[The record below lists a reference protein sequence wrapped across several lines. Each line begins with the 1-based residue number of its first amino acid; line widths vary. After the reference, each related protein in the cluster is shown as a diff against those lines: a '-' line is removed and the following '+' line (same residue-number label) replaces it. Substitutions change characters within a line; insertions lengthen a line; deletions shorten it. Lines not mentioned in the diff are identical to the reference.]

1 VTDHASRR
9 SRAALAHHPGL
20 DGLRGLAVAAVLL
33 YHGGVSFAPGGF
45 LGVEVFFV
53 LSGFLITSLLLAE
66 WRRTATIALREF
78 WARRAR
84 RLLPALFC
92 VVCAVGVYYALAGS
106 TDVIPGLKGD
116 GIAAVLYV
124 SNWHQ
129 IAAGANYFAASGP
142 VSPLQHTWSLAIE
155 EQFYLVWP
163 VLACG
168 LMWLVYRR
176 GRSQART
183 LQALLAVTVT
193 GAVAS
198 AVDAAVL
205 FDGGTG
211 LNRVY
216 MGTDTRAFGLLIG
229 ASLAIGLSL
238 AGRAPAEGR
247 ATRSP
252 LLARALRWATALILA
267 AVLAAIAVV
276 PGTAGWVYPY
286 GLLALDALVAALIVV
301 IVRCPRALA
310 ARALA
315 VRPLTALG
323 TISYGVY
330 LWHFPLFQWLNT
342 GTTELTGAA
351 LLGARLGVTLAV
363 SIASYVVIEQPIR
376 RRRIPAW
383 LVRGLTPIALGGA
396 IASLVVAAGASALP
410 TSVPA
415 AATVPSAPAQLSGT
429 GPACSVSL
437 RDTKQ
442 YGLSPLGASDEAK
455 FEYAALGASKVT
467 WTGSSTKT
475 FDTCPPKK
483 VMVIGDSLAFTL
495 GVPMMSNEQNY
506 GLEVAN
512 ASLLGCSFT
521 AKGQLNVN
529 GTWENQP
536 AGCPGALQQWSHDEQ
551 TLHPQEVVVELGY
564 RDEFDWRIDGKVQ
577 HLGQAGFDAYVQ
589 SQIDRY
595 VKALGGNG
603 TKVLFLSVPYTHP
616 PDLANGSPA
625 PAASRSRHALI
636 NSMLEKAARQ
646 NPTKVAF
653 LDLDK
658 TVSPDNRYTEKVDGQ
673 VCRFDGIHF
682 SVYCSELLEPQVLG
696 EVRKMTG

>member
-1 VTDHASRR
+1 
-9 SRAALAHHPGL
+9 
-20 DGLRGLAVAAVLL
+20 VAAVLL

-53 LSGFLITSLLLAE
+53 LSGFLITSLLVAE

-106 TDVIPGLKGD
+106 ADVIPGLKDD
-116 GIAAVLYV
+116 GIATVLYV

-155 EQFYLVWP
+155 EQFYLLWP
-163 VLACG
+163 VVAFG
-168 LMWLVYRR
+168 VVWLVYRR
-176 GRSQART
+176 GRSQARA

-198 AVDAAVL
+198 AVDAAIL
-205 FDGGTG
+205 FNGGTG

-238 AGRAPAEGR
+238 ARR
-247 ATRSP
+247 P
-252 LLARALRWATALILA
+252 LGGAAAVKRPSLARALGWASALILA
-267 AVLAAIAVV
+267 GIVAAIALV

-286 GLLALDALVAALIVV
+286 GLLAVDALVVALIVV

-330 LWHFPLFQWLNT
+330 LWHFPLFQWLDT
-342 GTTELTGAA
+342 GTTQLTGTA
-351 LLGARLGVTLAV
+351 LLGARLAATLAV
-363 SIASYVVIEQPIR
+363 SIASYLVIEQPIR
-376 RRRIPAW
+376 RRRIPSW
-383 LVRGLTPIALGGA
+383 LVRGLAPVAAGGA

-410 TSVPA
+410 TGVPA
-415 AATVPSAPAQLSGT
+415 AATVPSAPAALRGA

-442 YGLSPLGASDEAK
+442 YGLSPLTTSDEAK

-467 WTGSSTKT
+467 WAGSSTKA
-475 FDTCPPKK
+475 FDACPPKK
-483 VMVIGDSLAFTL
+483 VMLIGDSLAFTL

-506 GLEVAN
+506 GLELAN

-536 AGCPGALQQWSHDEQ
+536 PGCPDALQQWSRDEQ

-564 RDEFDWRIDGKVQ
+564 RDEFDWRINGKVE

-595 VKALGGNG
+595 VTVLGRNG

-625 PAASRSRHALI
+625 PAGSSARHALI
-636 NSMLEKAARQ
+636 NSMLQKAARQ
-646 NPTKVAF
+646 KPGKVAF

-658 TVSPDNRYTEKVDGQ
+658 TVSPANRYTAKVNGQ
-673 VCRFDGIHF
+673 LCRFDGIHF

-696 EVRKMTG
+696 EVRTMTG

>member
-1 VTDHASRR
+1 
-9 SRAALAHHPGL
+9 
-20 DGLRGLAVAAVLL
+20 VAAVLL

-66 WRRTATIALREF
+66 WRRTGAIALRDF

-106 TDVIPGLKGD
+106 ADVIPGLKDD

-198 AVDAAVL
+198 AIDAAVL
-205 FDGGTG
+205 FNGGTG

-238 AGRAPAEGR
+238 ARRAPADATANRTAEGT
-247 ATRSP
+247 ATRWPS
-252 LLARALRWATALILA
+252 LTTALGWATALILA
-267 AVLAAIAVV
+267 AVLAAVAVV

-342 GTTELTGAA
+342 GTTQLTGTA
-351 LLGARLGVTLAV
+351 LLGARLAATLVV
-363 SIASYVVIEQPIR
+363 SIASYAVIEQPIR

-383 LVRGLTPIALGGA
+383 LVRGLTPVALGAA

-415 AATVPSAPAQLSGT
+415 AATVPAAPSQLSGA
-429 GPACSVSL
+429 GPPCSVSL

-442 YGLSPLGASDEAK
+442 YGLSPPAASDEAK

-467 WTGSSTKT
+467 WSGSSTKT
-475 FDTCPPKK
+475 FETCPPKK

-495 GVPMMSNEQNY
+495 GVPMMGNEQNY
-506 GLEVAN
+506 GVEIAN

-536 AGCPGALQQWSHDEQ
+536 AGCPQALQQWSRDEQ

-577 HLGQAGFDAYVQ
+577 HLGQAGFDADVQ

-595 VKALGGNG
+595 VKVLGRNG

-625 PAASRSRHALI
+625 PAASSSRHALI

-646 NPTKVAF
+646 NPGKVAF

-658 TVSPDNRYTEKVDGQ
+658 TVSPGDRYTEKVNGQ